1 MFRNG
6 KVWHSTGI
14 EERLAP
20 RKLKS
25 TSGNIYTLKGNMDKL
40 LALDTGGDHGLTKD
54 TNVTSFMNLYLE
66 AMLRLRFN
74 VTSETDIHNQ
84 ANVIL

>member
-54 TNVTSFMNLYLE
+54 TNVIYELVFGS
-66 AMLRLRFN
+66 N
-74 VTSETDIHNQ
+74 VTLKI
-84 ANVIL
+84 